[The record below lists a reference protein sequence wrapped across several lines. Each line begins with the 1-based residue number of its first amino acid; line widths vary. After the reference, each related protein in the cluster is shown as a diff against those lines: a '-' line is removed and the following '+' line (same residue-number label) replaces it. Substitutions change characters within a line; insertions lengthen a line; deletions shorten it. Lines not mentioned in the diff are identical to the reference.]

1 LNVAASDLE
10 AAAPAEAAASAS
22 TTAMSESFMAGRYSV
37 VRPSV
42 SFGR

>member
-1 LNVAASDLE
+1 LQKGASDLE

-22 TTAMSESFMAGRYSV
+22 TTAMGKSFMAGRYSV